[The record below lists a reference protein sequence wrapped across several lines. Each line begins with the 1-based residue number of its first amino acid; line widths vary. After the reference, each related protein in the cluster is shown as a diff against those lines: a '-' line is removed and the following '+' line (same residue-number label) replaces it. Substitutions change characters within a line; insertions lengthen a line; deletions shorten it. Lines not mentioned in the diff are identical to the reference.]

1 MKTLKKYC
9 VAASC
14 FIAVATSPLTADTV
28 AITGGTVHTLGSAG
42 TLENATVLI
51 KDGIIKEVGTRVSV
65 PADAIVIN
73 AKGQVVAPGFMH
85 PDSILGLSEVSAVAH
100 TNAHDASDS
109 IFGAAFDVK
118 YGLNYRSIVIADNR
132 RNGITHAVS
141 NPSGADGM
149 FLGSG
154 VFVSLNS
161 APDMAIGKGPMVM
174 DLSEGGNRSVAWA
187 RLRRILDDVK
197 DYKRNRSAVQ
207 KGKGRTDYLLTAIN
221 MDALI
226 PVVEGKQILAM
237 RVDSEVDIRQALVLK
252 ADYGLDLV
260 LIGASEAW
268 RVAEELVA
276 ADVAVV
282 IDPQDN
288 LPRSFDVVW
297 ASRSNAAKLKAAGVK
312 FAIAPAGAGGNHT
325 AAGNIAQVAAM
336 AVAHGL
342 DWETAMQ
349 AITVVPADIFGL
361 EGYGALE
368 AGNVANIAV
377 WDGDPLQ
384 VTSNTTHVLVDGKD
398 MPLVSRRTM
407 LRDKYMNR

>member
-14 FIAVATSPLTADTV
+14 FVAAVTGPVAAETV
-28 AITGGTVHTLGSAG
+28 AITGGTVHTLGSTG
-42 TLENATVLI
+42 TLQNATVLI
-51 KDGIIKEVGTRVSV
+51 KDGIIEAVGTNVSI
-65 PADAIVIN
+65 PADASVID
-73 AKGQVVAPGFMH
+73 AKGQIVAPGFMH

-100 TNAHDASDS
+100 TNAHNASDS
-109 IFGAAFDVK
+109 VFGAVFDVS
-118 YGLNYRSIVIADNR
+118 YGLNYRSVVIADNR
-132 RNGITHAVS
+132 RNGVTHAVS

-154 VFVSLNS
+154 AFISLSS
-161 APDMAIGKGPMVM
+161 APDMMVDKGPMVL
-174 DLSEGGNRSVAWA
+174 DISEGGNRSVAWA

-207 KGKGRTDYLLTAIN
+207 KGKGRTDYLLSAIN

-226 PVVEGKQILAM
+226 PVVDGKQILAM
-237 RVDSEVDIRQALVLK
+237 RLDGEVDIRHALKLKEDYDLDVVL
-252 ADYGLDLV
+252 V
-260 LIGASEAW
+260 GASEAW
-268 RVAEELVA
+268 RVADELVA

-288 LPRSFDVVW
+288 LPTSFDVVW

-312 FAIAPAGAGGNHT
+312 FAMAPAGSGNNHT
-325 AAGNIAQVAAM
+325 AGNIGQVAAM

-349 AITVVPADIFGL
+349 AITVVPAEIFGFK
-361 EGYGALE
+361 GYGALE
-368 AGNVANIAV
+368 AGNVANIAI

-384 VTSNTTHVLVDGKD
+384 VTSNTTHVLVNGEDK
-398 MPLVSRRTM
+398 PLVSRRTL
-407 LRDKYMNR
+407 LRDKYLGK